1 MRGVFATILRRAAM
15 IFLCAVFAL
24 PHTHAEADFVLFSGK
39 EES

>member
-1 MRGVFATILRRAAM
+1 MRGMLGTILRRAAM

-24 PHTHAEADFVLFSGK
+24 PHTHAHFVLFSGK